1 MATVAQSASRVLVI
15 TDRTPATPPVLDAVR
30 ARAGRGPAAFHLVV
44 PATPH
49 GLHRVVDPEVAG
61 RDEAARA
68 VAVALPGLTAAAG
81 RRVTGEVGD
90 AIALSAIEDAVH
102 LEGFDEII
110 VCTRRHRVSRW
121 LHVDLLSK
129 ARALGLPLTVA

>member
-1 MATVAQSASRVLVI
+1 MAPSAHLPSRVLVL
-15 TDRTPATPPVLDAVR
+15 TNRTAATSAVLDAVR
-30 ARAGRGPAAFHLVV
+30 ARAGQGPAAFHLVV

-61 RDEAARA
+61 RDEAEHA
-68 VAVALPGLTAAAG
+68 VAAALRELTAAAG
-81 RRVTGEVGD
+81 AGVTGEVGD
-90 AIALSAIEDAVH
+90 PNALSPIEDAVN